1 MLGIPLFAVK
11 VGGEIVLVLKSVF
24 PTQFILYE
32 MLTGVQ
38 AKQVSVIE
46 YSLEIL
52 D

>member
-1 MLGIPLFAVK
+1 M
-11 VGGEIVLVLKSVF
+11 LVLKSMF

-38 AKQVSVIE
+38 AKQVSVTE
-46 YSLEIL
+46 YILEIL